1 MEALKNN
8 RNRILVIQTAFLG
21 DAILTLPML
30 KKLRDRSPEAQ
41 IDVLAIPSTAEIFS
55 AAPYVDS
62 LIIMDK
68 KGNHNGI
75 KALKKFIK
83 ELRKNS
89 YTKIFSPHRSFRSGY
104 ISLNLGCDET
114 YGFDNSSFKYAYKH
128 IVKYEP
134 EYHEVQ
140 RNLSLVGENVQGE
153 SWKIMPEILIDDVVE
168 NKVDHFILNNHLE
181 KGFIAVAPGSVWET
195 KKYPKAKYIELIKLL
210 TDINGVVVLIGGGD
224 DSELCNEI
232 ASNFSNNIINV
243 AGGFGIIET
252 ICLLEYAKLLI
263 ANDSAPTHMGM
274 CADIPV
280 LTIFCSTIYK
290 FGFYPYN
297 AKSKFV
303 SFDELD
309 CKPCGIHGYIKCPV
323 GTFACGNKLLPEEIF
338 AVAENM
344 LDANGQHSEIN

>member
-1 MEALKNN
+1 MEALKNIEK
-8 RNRILVIQTAFLG
+8 RILVIQTAFLG

-30 KKLRDRSPEAQ
+30 RKLKSKYPEARL
-41 IDVLAIPSTAEIFS
+41 DVLAIPSTAELFS

-68 KGNHNGI
+68 KGNQKGI
-75 KALKKFIK
+75 KALNKLIK
-83 ELRKNS
+83 DLRENS

-104 ISLNLGCDET
+104 ITLNIGCDET
-114 YGFDNSSFKYAYKH
+114 YGFDSSSFKYAYKH
-128 IVKYEP
+128 LVKYEP

-153 SWKIMPEILIDDVVE
+153 SWKIKPEILIDETVE

-181 KGFIAVAPGSVWET
+181 EGFIAVAPGSVWET
-195 KKYPKAKYIELIKLL
+195 KKYPTANYIELIKLL
-210 TDINGVVVLIGGGD
+210 TDISEVIVLIGGGD
-224 DSELCNEI
+224 DSDLCNGI
-232 ASNFSNNIINV
+232 ASNFSNNIINI
-243 AGGFGIIET
+243 AGRFGVIET
-252 ICLLEYAKLLI
+252 ICILKYAKLLI

-280 LTIFCSTIYK
+280 LTIFCSTMNK

-309 CKPCGIHGYIKCPV
+309 CKPCGIHGYIQCPV
-323 GTFACGNKLLPEEIF
+323 GTFDCGNKLLPEEIF
-338 AVAENM
+338 VVAEN
-344 LDANGQHSEIN
+344 LL